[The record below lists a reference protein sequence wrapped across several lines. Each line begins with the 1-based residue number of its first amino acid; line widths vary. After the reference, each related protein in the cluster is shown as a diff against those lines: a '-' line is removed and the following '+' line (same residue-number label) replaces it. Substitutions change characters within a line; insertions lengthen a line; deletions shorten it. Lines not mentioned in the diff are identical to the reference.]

1 MGIRMFLGSIAEKA
15 GVFAESPGAQK
26 FITWVIVINA
36 IVLGLDTVPY
46 MAEHYGGLLGG
57 LDKAALVI
65 FVIELLAKLVY
76 RRLGFFRNGWNCFDF
91 VIVGIALVPAAG
103 PLSVLRALRVLRLLR
118 LLSVVPSMRMV
129 IEGLFRAL
137 PGMGSVASLILLIF
151 YIGAV
156 LSTKLYGADFPEWF
170 GSLGASMYTLF
181 QIMTLESWSMGIVRP
196 VMEAHATAWMF
207 FIPFIMVTTF
217 AVLNLFVGTI
227 VNAMQNDGRAGTGD
241 VQTPEKAGEGMS
253 ALLTEI
259 KGLNGQLSRM
269 DQELSALRR
278 ALTNNQGVG

>member
-217 AVLNLFVGTI
+217 AVLNLF
-227 VNAMQNDGRAGTGD
+227 
-241 VQTPEKAGEGMS
+241 K
-253 ALLTEI
+253 
-259 KGLNGQLSRM
+259 
-269 DQELSALRR
+269 RR
-278 ALTNNQGVG
+278 KKPARVCRRS